1 MPFTY
6 ILLGWWH
13 WIAETGINLAL
24 LFVLALLVPR
34 AGRFI
39 NRYFERQVTRTTD
52 VDEGK
57 SRLALVGVA
66 VYIGEIV
73 AYFLLLIFALQ
84 QIGFSLAGAAIP
96 ATVVSAAV
104 GFGAQ
109 SIIADFLAGFFIL
122 TEKQYGVGDYVSF
135 QGSGVDIEGE
145 VIQITMRA
153 TQIRT
158 IEQATVSIPN
168 STARVCI
175 NQSNYW
181 SNAMVVIPVPLLGS
195 RSADEAIARSERAA
209 RRALA
214 QPEIAGTVRDELQV
228 HPAVGIT
235 PPATVGSPWT
245 VDMRFLVR
253 VDPLAQWMVERAI
266 RVAILDEFWNEYGS
280 ATTLDGTLVDAPVT
294 PPHTHHSRGITPK
307 APSPVRPPDALDAT
321 DTTETP
327 APSPS
332 DEATNSPTPPHP
344 VDDPAAAPT
353 RSDSASF
360 ATHGDDART
369 DDAASTVPTT
379 DTGSDHRTWFFSSP
393 QRVLNGIMRMST
405 LVLLAIFG
413 VLLLI
418 RGFMV
423 QPGEE
428 SEANSGFLAPPARTT
443 AQTTETVPDA
453 EDIAPTYE
461 QTEPEFTAPAQPTTE
476 TQQSTDHTPL
486 ETSIP
491 GETAQS
497 SDTFQSPTASEPA
510 LPQVAESARLSTE
523 P

>member
-1 MPFTY
+1 MPFKF
-6 ILLGWWH
+6 ILLSWWH

-24 LFVLALLVPR
+24 ILVAALLVPR

-39 NRYFERQVTRTTD
+39 NRSFERQVARSAD
-52 VDEGK
+52 PDEGK
-57 SRLALVGVA
+57 SHLALVGAA
-66 VYIGEIV
+66 VYVGEII
-73 AYFLLLIFALQ
+73 AYFLLLILALQ

-96 ATVVSAAV
+96 ATVVSAAI

-109 SIIADFLAGFFIL
+109 NIIADFLAGFFIL
-122 TEKQYGVGDYVSF
+122 TEKQYGVGDYVTF
-135 QGSGVDIEGE
+135 QGNGVDVSGD
-145 VIQITMRA
+145 VIQLTMRA

-158 IEQATVSIPN
+158 IEQSTVSIPN

-181 SNAMVVIPVPLLGS
+181 SNALVVIPVPLLGS
-195 RSADEAIARSERAA
+195 TSAEEAVARSERAT

-214 QPEIAGTVRDELQV
+214 DPDIAPKVQADLQV
-228 HPAVGIT
+228 HPAVDIH

-245 VDMRFLVR
+245 VDMRFMVQ
-253 VDPLAQWMVERAI
+253 VEPLSQWMVERAI

-280 ATTLDGTLVDAPVT
+280 ATTLDGTLIDAPVA
-294 PPHTHHSRGITPK
+294 PPHTHHSGSKPPE
-307 APSPVRPPDALDAT
+307 APSTVRTPDALDAT
-321 DTTETP
+321 NTTDST
-327 APSPS
+327 AQSLS
-332 DEATNSPTPPHP
+332 AEATNSPTPPHP

-353 RSDSASF
+353 RSDSASS
-360 ATHGDDART
+360 AVHGDDART
-369 DDAASTVPTT
+369 DDAPSAVPTT

-413 VLLLI
+413 ILLLI

-443 AQTTETVPDA
+443 AQTTEAVPDA
-453 EDIAPTYE
+453 EEVAPTYE

-476 TQQSTDHTPL
+476 AQQSTAHTPL
-486 ETSIP
+486 ETTSSD
-491 GETAQS
+491 ETAQN
-497 SDTFQSPTASEPA
+497 SDAFQSPSASEPA
-510 LPQVAESARLSTE
+510 LPQVTESATLSTE